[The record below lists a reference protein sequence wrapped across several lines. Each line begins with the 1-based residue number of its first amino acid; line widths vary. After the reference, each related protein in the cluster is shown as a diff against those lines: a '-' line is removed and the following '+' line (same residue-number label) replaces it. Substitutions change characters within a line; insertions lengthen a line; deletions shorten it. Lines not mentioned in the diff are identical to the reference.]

1 LDLAD
6 SLRLIP
12 REKGIS
18 FSFRGPDLGPDEDN
32 LVVQAARMFQERA
45 GPDCGIE
52 LFLDKRIPV
61 RGGLGGGSSD
71 AAATLKGMDAL
82 YPGRVDRK
90 ELAVMAGDLGADV
103 PFFLSP
109 SPLALAWG
117 RGDRVLPL
125 SPLPPAPLLL
135 AVPPVQVE
143 TSRAFGLLAASRE
156 GRPPK
161 GLAEIVDPDHLASWS
176 GVAGLSVNDFEGVI
190 FSAFPILGKIAEA
203 LRDQEPRMVR
213 LTGSG
218 SALYAVFRER
228 RDVDRAAS
236 ALGREFPDVGLQ
248 ACRTLETIPGPDA
261 WDRG

>member
-1 LDLAD
+1 VDLAD
-6 SLRLIP
+6 SLRLTP
-12 REKGIS
+12 RERGIL

-32 LVVQAARMFQERA
+32 LVVQAARIFQERA

-90 ELAVMAGDLGADV
+90 ELAAMAGDLGADV

-125 SPLPPAPLLL
+125 PPLPPAPLLL
-135 AVPPVQVE
+135 AVPPVEVE
-143 TSRAFGLLAASRE
+143 TARAFRLLAASRG
-156 GRPPK
+156 GRLPK

-176 GVAGLSVNDFEGVI
+176 GVAVLSVNDFEGVI
-190 FSAFPILGKIAEA
+190 FSAFPILGEIAEA
-203 LRDQEPRMVR
+203 LRDQKPRMVR

-218 SALYAVFRER
+218 SVLYAVFRDQ

-236 ALGREFPDVGLQ
+236 ALGGKFPDVGFH
-248 ACRTLETIPGPDA
+248 ACSTLETIPGPDP
-261 WDRG
+261 WGRG